1 MAWQEQNRSYSN
13 ETKLAAVLDYLAG
26 KGSIRTICREA
37 MDIEGIGPAL
47 VIQLVDRGLVKDS
60 ADLFSLS
67 REDLEG
73 LERMGEKSADNIL
86 AAIQRSKGRGPAP
99 LIFSLGIRHVGIR
112 AAEILAE
119 RFGSLEA
126 LAGAGIEELTAIPE
140 IGPKIAESIVAF
152 FQQGQTLL
160 VLDKLKKAGLK
171 MEQETAARGEA
182 LPWSGKVFVL
192 TGTLPNLTR
201 KEAEEKHGDRFG
213 RIQLRSIYP
222 TENTYNINRKRLNKG
237 MLLNVL
243 QVIPLSQGDK
253 QKGKT
258 FNPRKV
264 HPSIVS
270 LYSFCQT

>member
-1 MAWQEQNRSYSN
+1 
-13 ETKLAAVLDYLAG
+13 
-26 KGSIRTICREA
+26 

-126 LAGAGIEELTAIPE
+126 LAGAGVEELTAIPE

-160 VLDKLKKAGLK
+160 VLDKLKKAGVK
-171 MEQETAARGEA
+171 MEQETATRGEA

-201 KEAEEKHGDRFG
+201 KEAEEMIK
-213 RIQLRSIYP
+213 
-222 TENTYNINRKRLNKG
+222 E
-237 MLLNVL
+237 
-243 QVIPLSQGDK
+243 QGGK
-253 QKGKT
+253 ITSGVSGKT
-258 FNPRKV
+258 DYVLAGSEPGQKYDKARELGIPIITEEDLLQMSNTP
-264 HPSIVS
+264 P
-270 LYSFCQT
+270 